1 MSRLLSISLFAL
13 ALLVA
18 GCASEN
24 SKATAESEAS
34 ESAAS
39 EYLAD
44 MVITDLVEGD
54 GNMIAAGQT
63 AVAHYT
69 LWFRDVSA
77 EDEKGEMV
85 QSSKEGGEP
94 IPFQIGVGRV
104 IPGWDQGVP
113 GMKIGGTRELR
124 IPYALAYGEAGRPG
138 IPAQQDLIF
147 EIELVDIR

>member
-1 MSRLLSISLFAL
+1 MSRILSLSLFAL
-13 ALLVA
+13 VFLIA

-24 SKATAESEAS
+24 ADVAAEVDAEAP
-34 ESAAS
+34 
-39 EYLAD
+39 EYLED
-44 MVITDLVEGD
+44 LIITDLVEGD

-69 LWFRDVSA
+69 LWFRDVTA

-85 QSSKEGGEP
+85 QSSKEGGQP
-94 IPFQIGVGRV
+94 IPFQIGTGRV

-124 IPYALAYGEAGRPG
+124 VPYSLAYGEAGRPG
-138 IPAQQDLIF
+138 GIPPKQDLIF
-147 EIELVDIR
+147 EIELVEIR

>member
-1 MSRLLSISLFAL
+1 
-13 ALLVA
+13 
-18 GCASEN
+18 
-24 SKATAESEAS
+24 
-34 ESAAS
+34 
-39 EYLAD
+39 

-104 IPGWDQGVP
+104 IAGWDQGVP

-124 IPYALAYGEAGRPG
+124 VPYSLAYGEAGRPG
-138 IPAQQDLIF
+138 IPAMQDLIF

>member
-1 MSRLLSISLFAL
+1 MSRFLSVSLFAI
-13 ALLVA
+13 AFLVA

-24 SKATAESEAS
+24 ADVAADAEEA
-34 ESAAS
+34 EVP
-39 EYLAD
+39 EYLED
-44 MVITDLVEGD
+44 LIITDLVEGD
-54 GNMIAAGQT
+54 GNMISAGQT

-94 IPFQIGVGRV
+94 IPFQIGVGGV
-104 IPGWDQGVP
+104 IAGWDQGVP

-124 IPYALAYGEAGRPG
+124 IPYSLAYGEAGRPG
-138 IPAQQDLIF
+138 GIPPKQDLIF